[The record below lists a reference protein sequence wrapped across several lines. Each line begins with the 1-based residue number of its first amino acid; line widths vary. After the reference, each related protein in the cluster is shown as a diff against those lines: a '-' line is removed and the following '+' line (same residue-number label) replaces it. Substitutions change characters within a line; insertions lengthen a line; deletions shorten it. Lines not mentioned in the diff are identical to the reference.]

1 MDPENRFME
10 KLTKNNYSHYV
21 FMMPLKDLK
30 ITSIIMNQGIE
41 MNTALVNEEKFE
53 IERTFFVNDG
63 AVQKKTN
70 GLDCSEK
77 RNSNRFF

>member
-1 MDPENRFME
+1 MILCCKDIIEDWKIRVCDKKNPVSLDPENRFME

-41 MNTALVNEEKFE
+41 
-53 IERTFFVNDG
+53 RT
-63 AVQKKTN
+63 Q
-70 GLDCSEK
+70 LS
-77 RNSNRFF
+77 